1 MTHPPLRLA
10 WAIDRLAARQ
20 GERIA
25 EIGCGNG
32 RAIAILQQQVSPGF
46 VLGVDRSAIAI
57 ASARRLHAASIASGQ
72 VALVHGEFTAARPGM
87 PMDRVFAVNVNA
99 FWRAP
104 RACFAEVAQWLR
116 PRGTFLLV
124 FEAPTSGKADVIAR
138 SLSERDACAPCSL
151 SSHCKHPDMPSLI
164 ALEFVR

>member
-1 MTHPPLRLA
+1 MIRPPLRLT
-10 WAIDRLAARQ
+10 WAIDRLAARE

-32 RAIAILQQQVSPGF
+32 RAIAILLQQVSPGF
-46 VLGVDRSAIAI
+46 VLGVARSAIAI
-57 ASARRLHAASIASGQ
+57 ASARRLHAPSINSGK
-72 VALVHGEFTAARPGM
+72 VELVRRELTAARPDT

-104 RACFAEVAQWLR
+104 RRSFEEVSQWLR
-116 PRGTFLLV
+116 PRGSLLLV
-124 FEAPTSGKADVIAR
+124 FEAPTPGKADAIAR
-138 SLSERDACAPCSL
+138 TLSERDAHAPFSR
-151 SSHCKHPDMPSLI
+151 SPHRKHPDASSLV

>member
-1 MTHPPLRLA
+1 MTRPPLRLT
-10 WAIDRLAARQ
+10 WAIDRLAARE

-46 VLGVDRSAIAI
+46 VLGIDRSERAIAR
-57 ASARRLHAASIASGQ
+57 ARRVHAASIASGQ
-72 VALVHGEFTAARPGM
+72 VAMVHREFTAARPDT

-99 FWRAP
+99 FWHAP
-104 RACFAEVAQWLR
+104 RRCFEEVSQWLR
-116 PRGTFLLV
+116 PRGSLLLV
-124 FEAPTSGKADVIAR
+124 FEAPTPGRADAIAR
-138 SLSERDACAPCSL
+138 SLSVRDAYAPFAHGGL
-151 SSHCKHPDMPSLI
+151 RKHPDAPSLV

>member
-1 MTHPPLRLA
+1 MTRRPLRLT
-10 WAIDRLAARQ
+10 WAIDRLAARE

-32 RAIAILQQQVSPGF
+32 SAIAILLQQVSPGF
-46 VLGVDRSAIAI
+46 VLGVDRSERAI

-72 VALVHGEFTAARPGM
+72 VALVHREFAAARPDM

-104 RACFAEVAQWLR
+104 RTCFEEIAQWLR
-116 PRGTFLLV
+116 PRGSLLLV
-124 FEAPTSGKADVIAR
+124 FEAPTPGKADAIAR

-151 SSHCKHPDMPSLI
+151 SSHCKHPDVPSLI